1 MLYIVVALKSE
12 AQAFV
17 DFYELK
23 KTKLRSYTLF
33 SNDILTLII
42 SGVGTDNARLATQTL
57 LNHYDIEPEDV
68 FLNVGVCAAPKKFSI
83 GECLEIGAISYH
95 DKNYTFAPDKIL
107 LECSDS
113 ACFEQKNLPLDMES
127 YGFYDAVTHNPA
139 IQHFYIYKIVS
150 DHFQPN
156 LLTKDGIKALV
167 RQHLDTLAL
176 LQKEYQGVT
185 NLHLRTSKRPPNS

>member
-1 MLYIVVALKSE
+1 LLYIVVALKSE

-17 DFYELK
+17 DFYKLK
-23 KTKLRSYTLF
+23 KTKVQGYTLF
-33 SNDILTLII
+33 SNDFLTLIL
-42 SGVGTDNARLATQTL
+42 SGIGTDNARLATQTL

-139 IQHFYIYKIVS
+139 IQHFHIYKIVS
-150 DHFQPN
+150 DHFQPDS
-156 LLTKDGIKALV
+156 LSKDGVKGLLRLHMETFKKLKKA
-167 RQHLDTLAL
+167 
-176 LQKEYQGVT
+176 K
-185 NLHLRTSKRPPNS
+185 N